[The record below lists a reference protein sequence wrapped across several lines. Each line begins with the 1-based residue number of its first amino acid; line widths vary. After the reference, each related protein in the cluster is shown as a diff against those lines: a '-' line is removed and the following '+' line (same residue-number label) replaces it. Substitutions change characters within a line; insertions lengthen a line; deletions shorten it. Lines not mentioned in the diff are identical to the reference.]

1 MDTGLPIRPTG
12 SVAQTSYVRPEAA
25 PVREAVAT
33 QLTAAQSV
41 TAANNTAASR
51 NEAPRKAFAPQ
62 QSRDVV
68 LDAQSREVIFRVV
81 DVRSGRV
88 VRQVPDE
95 AIMRLRAYNRT
106 LANGKS
112 PLESDS
118 NTNSTA

>member
-1 MDTGLPIRPTG
+1 MDTGLTIRPTG

-41 TAANNTAASR
+41 TAAADTTRLRNDAAR
-51 NEAPRKAFAPQ
+51 AALTPPQ
-62 QSRDVV
+62 AREVI
-68 LDAQSREVIFRVV
+68 LDPHSREVIFRVI

-95 AIMRLRAYNRT
+95 AIMRMRAYNRA
-106 LANGKS
+106 LASGES
-112 PLESDS
+112 PKKAQADIE
-118 NTNSTA
+118 A

>member
-1 MDTGLPIRPTG
+1 
-12 SVAQTSYVRPEAA
+12 VRPEAA

-41 TAANNTAASR
+41 TAAADTAAPR
-51 NEAPRKAFAPQ
+51 NDSARAAHAYAPSQ
-62 QSRDVV
+62 TRDVI

-95 AIMRLRAYNRT
+95 AIMRLRAYTRAM
-106 LANGKS
+106 ANGKS
-112 PLESDS
+112 PLEADS
-118 NTNSTA
+118 NTDSTA

>member
-33 QLTAAQSV
+33 QLTAARSV
-41 TAANNTAASR
+41 TATSDAAASR
-51 NEAPRKAFAPQ
+51 NDATRAALAPSQTRE
-62 QSRDVV
+62 VI
-68 LDAQSREVIFRVV
+68 LDPHSREVIFRVV

-95 AIMRLRAYNRT
+95 ALLRLRAYTR
-106 LANGKS
+106 AMSDGKS
-112 PLESDS
+112 PHEADN
-118 NTNSTA
+118 NTDSTA